1 MLIVS
6 DRIGL
11 DWIGLPSHRISCAKR
26 TRQRLLGWIGWRRG
40 DLLLGLIHHRRA
52 RSSSS
57 DGDILDGL
65 AWPMLGWRNARTTAV
80 VAHRGL
86 IMSNPQD
93 RGNGEANE
101 RERGELDWMMSLP
114 RRWRCERSRSA
125 CVHWIVVLVRDG
137 GALLLLISCDRSI
150 DCRSIVIDSR

>member
-1 MLIVS
+1 MLIAS
-6 DRIGL
+6 DWIGL
-11 DWIGLPSHRISCAKR
+11 DWIGLRSHRISCAKR
-26 TRQRLLGWIGWRRG
+26 TRQRFLGWIGWRRG

-80 VAHRGL
+80 VALEAHRDL

-101 RERGELDWMMSLP
+101 RERESLIG
-114 RRWRCERSRSA
+114 R
-125 CVHWIVVLVRDG
+125 
-137 GALLLLISCDRSI
+137 
-150 DCRSIVIDSR
+150 